1 MSERVAPDRLS
12 PGEHEEIRQDIR
24 NDFLSVSAPQ
34 GKPRAIIVAGQPGAG
49 KGSLAKAA
57 REELAADGGSVLI
70 DPDRLRTW
78 HPNYQLHLENDKTAA
93 ERVHADASQWAKE
106 LRQDAIEGRR
116 NIVLDATL
124 NDKDKTR
131 ELLGQLRK
139 AGYETEVRVL
149 AVHRRDSRQGVYARY
164 ENAKEQ
170 GKAARWVPESAQDEA
185 YKGMPIALGHIER
198 NGWADK
204 VTVMRRDGTVIYRNG
219 RADSATSGLS
229 QIAVMAE
236 RARDPT
242 AEEKLQ
248 HLRLWDKIQGQM
260 QARGAD
266 SGEVAKVSE
275 YRWEAH
281 DRMKADQ
288 SVPSAPGRA
297 DPTPQPGA
305 ESIRAL
311 SAAQKA
317 RQEEWRRQTR

>member
-1 MSERVAPDRLS
+1 MSDRLS
-12 PGEHEEIRQDIR
+12 FEKHEALRQEIRKDYLDLSRPQD
-24 NDFLSVSAPQ
+24 
-34 GKPRAIIVAGQPGAG
+34 KPRAIIVAGQPGAG
-49 KGSLAKAA
+49 KGGLAGSAQIDLD
-57 REELAADGGSVLI
+57 EVGGAVLI
-70 DPDRLRTW
+70 DPDRLRQW
-78 HPNYQLHLENDKTAA
+78 HPRYRAFLREDDKTAA

-106 LRQDAIEGRR
+106 LRQDAIAGRR

-139 AGYETEVRVL
+139 AGYEIEVRVL
-149 AVHRRDSRQGVYARY
+149 AVHQRDSRQGVYARY

-185 YKGMPIALGHIER
+185 YKGMPVALGHIER

-248 HLRLWDKIQGQM
+248 HLRNWDKIHGQT

-288 SVPSAPGRA
+288 AVPSSPGRA
-297 DPTPQPGA
+297 EPMPQPGA

-317 RQEEWRRQTR
+317 RQEEWRRQSR